1 MRASDFSPDACSR
14 DSWIEW
20 LPRIHSAIFPHVQQ
34 FDSVEELWGIMTTLK
49 QNDDFNIQIRQ
60 GMRRETMRLAL
71 HNAGKFLIVRTCC

>member
-14 DSWIEW
+14 DSLIEW

-71 HNAGKFLIVRTCC
+71 HNAGKFFIVRTCC